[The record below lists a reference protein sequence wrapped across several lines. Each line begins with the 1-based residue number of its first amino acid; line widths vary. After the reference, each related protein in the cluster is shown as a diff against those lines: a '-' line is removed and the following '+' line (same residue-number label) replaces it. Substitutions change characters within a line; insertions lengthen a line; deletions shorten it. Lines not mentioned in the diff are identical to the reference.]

1 MFMKKYVLDTNVLIS
16 NPNSIFAFDAPDTE
30 IIITQAT
37 LGELDHLKSKQEI
50 SREVRM
56 VIRMLG
62 QIVLGRDIVEIS
74 EKGIK
79 LQPFCKTLPDSVT
92 LRIVDYKGTDKFELN
107 QQDARIIAT
116 AKQEKATL
124 ITRDINML
132 LIALSS
138 ECPAEQFTGD
148 NTLKDTDVLFKGYTY
163 VPEDFWDTLSE
174 NVTYDKTG
182 KIAYICTEDFPVGS
196 EFYPGTY
203 VIQQGET
210 NESIIGQIL
219 KVEGSEVEMR
229 TVDNGQVKGRK
240 VFGIKPRDVYQAAA
254 IDAIMDKNNDVVSL
268 IGGAGSGKSLMAI
281 AAGLE
286 LVVEKKKYAKV
297 IYVKADAGL
306 GTDAHGYLPGDINE
320 KLSQNILAAKDSL
333 DALCAG
339 AQDKEGA
346 MEHLMERYMEFP
358 SMYYFRGRTLG
369 NAEEGGGAIIIIDES
384 QNLTVHEIT
393 SILSRAGENSKVILM
408 GNVKQ
413 IDNRHVNALNN
424 GMVYAVQKFREYEHS
439 SHVILSTVYRSRLA
453 GFIED
458 NF

>member
-1 MFMKKYVLDTNVLIS
+1 MKRYVLDTNVLIS
-16 NPNSIFAFDAPDTE
+16 NPNSIFAFTAPDTE

-56 VIRMLG
+56 VIRSLG
-62 QIVLGRDIVEIS
+62 QIVLDRDIKEIS
-74 EKGIK
+74 ETGIK
-79 LQPFCKTLPDSVT
+79 LQPFCKTLPDTVT
-92 LRIVDYKGTDKFELN
+92 MRIVDYKGEEKFELN

-116 AKQEKATL
+116 AKQENATL

-138 ECPAEQFTGD
+138 ECPAEQYTGD
-148 NTLKDTDVLFKGYTY
+148 NTLKDTDVLFKGYNY
-163 VPEDFWDTLSE
+163 VPSDFWETLADT
-174 NVTYDKTG
+174 VTYDKTG
-182 KIAYICTEDFPVGS
+182 KVARICTEDFPVGS
-196 EFYPGTY
+196 ELYPGTFI
-203 VIQQGET
+203 IQQHDNDE
-210 NESIIGQIL
+210 ELIGQI
-219 KVEGSEVEMR
+219 VEVDGSDVFMK
-229 TVDNGQVKGRK
+229 TLNNGQAKGRK
-240 VFGIKPRDVYQAAA
+240 VFGIKPRDVYQAASIEA
-254 IDAIMDKNNDVVSL
+254 ILDGNNDVVSL

-286 LVVEKKKYAKV
+286 LVVEKKKFSKV
-297 IYVKADAGL
+297 IYVKADAGM

-339 AQDKEGA
+339 AVDKEGA

-369 NAEEGGGAIIIIDES
+369 NAEPGGGAIIIVDEA

-424 GMVYAVQKFREYEHS
+424 GMVYAVQKFRDYKHS